1 MTGPS
6 PMRLMRHVGFVVV
19 ALATWRVGSAAASDG
34 DGATPRNPASEP
46 ASLASFS
53 DLQESLAGL
62 NWDEEAQRLRRAVEI
77 VWERNGWTNESDRF
91 ARDVACEVTA
101 IPPWD
106 VAARLNLLT
115 TRIAERYGLND
126 ESATRLKGSVMRE
139 AGGFLMRNGGAII
152 ENGREALLARARGE
166 PYTAEQVAKWAK
178 VLEPLLTDMRAS
190 VDRLAKE
197 VEPSLD
203 ADHKRRLD
211 QDLQSVEKRT
221 RYVDAMRTR
230 WAEGKWQPTDWGLET
245 DPIQN
250 RAVPPRALDPSAA
263 IPIPVAPAAQPSPN
277 VSLPACVSYD
287 PATWFACVLE
297 FEKRF
302 QLDAGQKSTAQ
313 SIHAELV
320 ERAGDYAKTHREEFR
335 AVPMQER
342 MTHAAY
348 EPIRA
353 LFAELQARLD
363 ALPTTAQQETYK
375 P

>member
-1 MTGPS
+1 
-6 PMRLMRHVGFVVV
+6 MRLMRHVGFVVV
-19 ALATWRVGSAAASDG
+19 AFAAWRVGSAAAPNG
-34 DGATPRNPASEP
+34 DGATPTNAASEP

-53 DLQESLAGL
+53 DLKESLAGL
-62 NWDEEAQRLRRAVEI
+62 NWDEEAQRLRRAAETL
-77 VWERNGWTNESDRF
+77 WERNGWTNESDRF

-115 TRIAERYGLND
+115 TRAAERYGLND
-126 ESATRLKGSVMRE
+126 ESAMRLKGSVMRE

-152 ENGREALLARARGE
+152 ENGREALVARARGE

-190 VDRLAKE
+190 VNRLGDEIK
-197 VEPSLD
+197 PSLD
-203 ADHKRRLD
+203 PEHQRLFD
-211 QDLQSVEKRT
+211 QDMQSVEKRT

-230 WAEGKWQPTDWGLET
+230 WAEGKWQPTDWGLEA

-250 RAVPPRALDPSAA
+250 RPVPPRVLDPSAE
-263 IPIPVAPAAQPSPN
+263 IPIPFAPAAQPSPN
-277 VSLPACVSYD
+277 ASLPTCVSYD

-320 ERAGDYAKTHREEFR
+320 ERAGDYAKTHREELR
-335 AVPMQER
+335 AVPTPGR

>member
-19 ALATWRVGSAAASDG
+19 AFAAWRVGSAAAPNG
-34 DGATPRNPASEP
+34 DGATPTNAASEP

-53 DLQESLAGL
+53 DLKESLAGL
-62 NWDEEAQRLRRAVEI
+62 NWDEEAQRLRRAAETL
-77 VWERNGWTNESDRF
+77 WERNGWTNESDRF

-115 TRIAERYGLND
+115 TRAAERYGLND
-126 ESATRLKGSVMRE
+126 ESAMRLKGSVMRE

-152 ENGREALLARARGE
+152 ENGREALVARARGE

-190 VDRLAKE
+190 VNRLGDEIK
-197 VEPSLD
+197 PSLD
-203 ADHKRRLD
+203 PEHQRLFD
-211 QDLQSVEKRT
+211 QDMQSVEKRT

-230 WAEGKWQPTDWGLET
+230 WAEGKWQPTDWGLEA

-250 RAVPPRALDPSAA
+250 RPVPPRVLDPSAE
-263 IPIPVAPAAQPSPN
+263 IPIPFAPAAQPSPN
-277 VSLPACVSYD
+277 ASLPTCVSYD

-320 ERAGDYAKTHREEFR
+320 ERAGDYAKTHREELR
-335 AVPMQER
+335 AVPTPGR

>member
-19 ALATWRVGSAAASDG
+19 AFAAWRVGSAAAPNG
-34 DGATPRNPASEP
+34 DGATPTNPASEP
-46 ASLASFS
+46 ASLASFA
-53 DLQESLAGL
+53 DLKESLAGL
-62 NWDEEAQRLRRAVEI
+62 NWDEEAQRLRRAAET

-91 ARDVACEVTA
+91 ARDVACEVTT

-106 VAARLNLLT
+106 IAARLNLLT
-115 TRIAERYGLND
+115 TRVAERYRLND
-126 ESATRLKGSVMRE
+126 ESAMRLKGSVMRE

-152 ENGREALLARARGE
+152 ENGREALVARARGE

-190 VDRLAKE
+190 VDRLGDEIK
-197 VEPSLD
+197 PSLD
-203 ADHKRRLD
+203 PEHQRLFD
-211 QDLQSVEKRT
+211 QDMQSVEKRT

-230 WAEGKWQPTDWGLET
+230 WAEGKWQPTDWGLEA

-250 RAVPPRALDPSAA
+250 RPVPPRAPDPSAA

-277 VSLPACVSYD
+277 VSLPTCVSYD

-320 ERAGDYAKTHREEFR
+320 ERAGDYAKTHREELR
-335 AVPMQER
+335 SVPTPGR

-363 ALPTTAQQETYK
+363 ALPTTAQRETYK

>member
-1 MTGPS
+1 
-6 PMRLMRHVGFVVV
+6 MRLMRHVGFVVL
-19 ALATWRVGSAAASDG
+19 ALATWSVGSAAAPKG
-34 DGATPRNPASEP
+34 DGATPTNPASEP
-46 ASLASFS
+46 VSLASFS
-53 DLQESLAGL
+53 DLRESLAGL
-62 NWDEEAQRLRRAVEI
+62 NWDEEAQRLRRAAETL
-77 VWERNGWTNESDRF
+77 WERNGWNDESDRF

-115 TRIAERYGLND
+115 TRAAERYGLND
-126 ESATRLKGSVMRE
+126 ESAMRLKGSVMRE
-139 AGGFLMRNGGAII
+139 AGGFIMRNGGAII
-152 ENGREALLARARGE
+152 ENGREALVARARGE

-190 VDRLAKE
+190 VDRVGDEIK
-197 VEPSLD
+197 PSLD
-203 ADHKRRLD
+203 PEHQRLFD
-211 QDLQSVEKRT
+211 QDMQSVQKRT

-230 WAEGKWQPTDWGLET
+230 WTEGKWQPTDWGLEA
-245 DPIQN
+245 DPIQT

-277 VSLPACVSYD
+277 VSLPTCVSYD

-320 ERAGDYAKTHREEFR
+320 ERAGDYAKTHREELR
-335 AVPMQER
+335 AVPTPQR
-342 MTHAAY
+342 STHPAY